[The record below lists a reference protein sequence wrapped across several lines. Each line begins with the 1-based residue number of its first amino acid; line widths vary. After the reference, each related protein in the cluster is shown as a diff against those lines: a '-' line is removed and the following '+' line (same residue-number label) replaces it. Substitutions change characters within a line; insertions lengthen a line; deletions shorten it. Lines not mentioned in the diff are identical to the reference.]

1 MTELKPRHYD
11 ANDVAELVKAVQALM
26 PSNINMDCDMSN
38 DAIVPL
44 DVKLIELRAIH
55 AALAKLGQTP

>member
-1 MTELKPRHYD
+1 MTKLKPSHYD
-11 ANDVAELVKAVQALM
+11 ANDIAELIKAVQAFM

-38 DAIVPL
+38 DAIIPL

-55 AALAKLGQTP
+55 AALAKLGQIP